1 MSDFESEALSRSTS
15 RRKSLSRPAREAGVP
30 DDAFSAVLLAAQS
43 GAPWACTNLWVD
55 HAPAVTAFLR
65 ARGSDEPEDLTSEVF
80 LAVFDQLDRFRG
92 DETDFRT
99 FVFTIAYRRLVDEL
113 RKRSKRGRHVEWD
126 DESDVRRS
134 PSAEQE
140 AMGNIADASTR
151 AMLDGLPPDQRNVMV
166 LRIIGDL
173 TVDQVAEIVGKR
185 PGAVKALQRRALEAL
200 RKKFSGGRTPGAASG
215 DSRE

>member
-1 MSDFESEALSRSTS
+1 MSDFESDALSRSRS
-15 RRKSLSRPAREAGVP
+15 RRRSSSRSARGDDVP
-30 DDAFSAVLLAAQS
+30 GDAFPAVLLAAQA

-65 ARGSDEPEDLTSEVF
+65 ARGSHEPEDLTSEVF

-113 RKRSKRGRHVEWD
+113 RKRSKRGHHVEWD

-140 AMGNIADASTR
+140 AIGNMADASAR
-151 AMLDGLPPDQRNVMV
+151 ALLDELPPDQRNVMV
-166 LRIIGDL
+166 LRIVADL
-173 TVDQVAEIVGKR
+173 TVEQVAEILGKR
-185 PGAVKALQRRALEAL
+185 PGAVKALQRRALESL
-200 RKKFSGGRTPGAASG
+200 RKKFSAGRTPGAASG